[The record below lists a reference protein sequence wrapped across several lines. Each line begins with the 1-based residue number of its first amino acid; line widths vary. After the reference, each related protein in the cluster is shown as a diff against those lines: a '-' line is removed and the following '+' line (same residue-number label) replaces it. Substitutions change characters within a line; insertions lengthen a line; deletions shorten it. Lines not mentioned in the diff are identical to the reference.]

1 MVCAGVS
8 FCGDCFLRPKP
19 HLQPQPVGNHR
30 DKFAVGGF
38 SLDARDCVAEVIL
51 QGFDVTAV
59 PRNLDRVPDG
69 ALHAGG
75 GRLELFSNRRIQH
88 IGDGA
93 DRFDILDRPS

>member
-1 MVCAGVS
+1 MVCAGVL

-38 SLDARDCVAEVIL
+38 SLDARDRIAEVIL

-59 PRNLDRVPDG
+59 KMSDFCNKKLAVINCKIKSLLG
-69 ALHAGG
+69 
-75 GRLELFSNRRIQH
+75 
-88 IGDGA
+88 
-93 DRFDILDRPS
+93 